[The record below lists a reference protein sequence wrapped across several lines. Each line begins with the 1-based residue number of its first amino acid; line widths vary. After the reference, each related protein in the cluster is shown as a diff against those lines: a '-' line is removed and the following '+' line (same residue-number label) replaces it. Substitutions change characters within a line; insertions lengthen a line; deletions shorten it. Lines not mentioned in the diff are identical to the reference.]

1 MSRTGGDPLAA
12 RRAARKAL
20 AGWAEVHAR
29 RDEVVR
35 AAFAAGLDT
44 YTIHEITGLARTTI
58 ARILPPAG
66 DGRPR
71 RAYHRTGAQQSAPP
85 PSAG

>member
-1 MSRTGGDPLAA
+1 MSRTGGDLLAA
-12 RRAARKAL
+12 RRAARQEL
-20 AGWAEVHAR
+20 AGWTQVHAR
-29 RDEVVR
+29 RDDVVR

-66 DGRPR
+66 DGHPR
-71 RAYHRTGAQQSAPP
+71 RAYGRRSITSEIITDK
-85 PSAG
+85 